1 MKETITPDMINA
13 VQKAVKA
20 ADYDFEK
27 LTINIFGGKITPCSV
42 TQGLFPEIIDLA
54 LEHLKRKSSISLV
67 EWMNEPEPKTCNV
80 EITYDKN
87 HRMIR
92 ELKNKVLPVFDWSL
106 IQ

>member
-20 ADYDFEK
+20 AEYDFEK
-27 LTINIFGGKITPCSV
+27 LTINIFGGEIPPCSI

-54 LEHLKRKSSISLV
+54 LEHFKRKASHSLT
-67 EWMNEPEPKTCNV
+67 EWTDGPEAKTCNV

-87 HRMIR
+87 HRMIK
-92 ELKNKVLPVFDWSL
+92 ELKNKTLPVFDWSL
-106 IQ
+106 VI